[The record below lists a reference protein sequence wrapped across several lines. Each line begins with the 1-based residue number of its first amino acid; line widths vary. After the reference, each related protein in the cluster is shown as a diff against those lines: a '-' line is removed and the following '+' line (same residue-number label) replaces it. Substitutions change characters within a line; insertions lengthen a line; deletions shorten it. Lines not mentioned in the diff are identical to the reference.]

1 MADTLIKC
9 KNVSFAYDKSI
20 ALKDVSLD
28 VGAGD
33 YLCVL
38 GENGTGKSTLVKLIL
53 GLLKPSSGEIIYNGI
68 KNTEIGYLP
77 QTTVADPNFPASVY
91 EVVLQGRCNKL
102 GKKFFYS
109 SEDKKR
115 VAENMKLLGIDDIKD
130 KNFADL
136 SGGQRQRALLA
147 RALSATDKL
156 LLLDEPVSG
165 LDPIVTDEMYEIIRR
180 LNKEKNI
187 TVIMI
192 SHDTKTVAKY
202 ATHIL
207 HLKKEVLFF
216 GETEEYEKTELFHE
230 FLGGCGH
237 EHH

>member
-1 MADTLIKC
+1 MAENLIIC
-9 KNVSFAYDKSI
+9 EDLSYSYDKNP
-20 ALKDVSLD
+20 ALCGVTFGVDE
-28 VGAGD
+28 GD

-53 GLLKPSSGEIIYNGI
+53 GLLSPTSGKVIYNGVG
-68 KNTEIGYLP
+68 KNDIGYLP
-77 QTTVADPNFPASVY
+77 QTTSTDADFPASVY

-102 GKKFFYS
+102 GKRFFYS
-109 SEDKKR
+109 AEDKAAAR
-115 VAENMKLLGIDDIKD
+115 ENIKLLGIDGIKD
-130 KNFADL
+130 KNFAEL
-136 SGGQRQRALLA
+136 SGGQRQRVLLA
-147 RALSATDKL
+147 RALSATEKL

-165 LDPIVTDEMYEIIRR
+165 LDPLVTEDMYDIIHR
-180 LNKEKNI
+180 LNKEKSI
-187 TVIMI
+187 TVVMI

-207 HLKKEVLFF
+207 HLNKEVLFF
-216 GETEEYEKTELFHE
+216 GKTEDYEKTELFHQ

>member
-1 MADTLIKC
+1 MTDKIIECKNLSFSYDKAHAL
-9 KNVSFAYDKSI
+9 KNVSF
-20 ALKDVSLD
+20 DVNP
-28 VGAGD
+28 GD

-53 GLLKPSSGEIIYNGI
+53 GLLKPSAGEIIYNGI

-77 QTTVADPNFPASVY
+77 QTTLTDPDFPASVG

-102 GKKFFYS
+102 GKRFFYS
-109 SEDKKR
+109 SEDKKQ
-115 VAENMKLLGIDDIKD
+115 VSGNMKLLGIAELKD

-136 SGGQRQRALLA
+136 SGGQRQRVLLA

-165 LDPIVTDEMYEIIRR
+165 LDPIVTDEMYTIIRD
-180 LNKEKNI
+180 LNKDKKI

-216 GETEEYEKTELFHE
+216 GKTEEYEKTELFHE

>member
-9 KNVSFAYDKSI
+9 KNVSFAYDKST

>member
-1 MADTLIKC
+1 MADKILIC
-9 KNVSFAYDKSI
+9 KDLSFSYDKTPALTNVSFE
-20 ALKDVSLD
+20 

-53 GLLKPSSGEIIYNGI
+53 GLLTPTSGQVVYNGI

-77 QTTVADPNFPASVY
+77 QTTVTDPNFPASVG

-102 GKKFFYS
+102 GRRFFYS
-109 SEDKKR
+109 SEDRKR
-115 VAENMKLLGIDDIKD
+115 VAENMDLLGITEIKD

-136 SGGQRQRALLA
+136 SGGQRQRVLLA
-147 RALSATDKL
+147 RALTSTDKL

-192 SHDTKTVAKY
+192 SHDTKKVAEY

-207 HLKKEVLFF
+207 HLKKEVLYF
-216 GETEEYEKTELFHE
+216 GKTEEYEKTELFHE

-237 EHH
+237 DHH